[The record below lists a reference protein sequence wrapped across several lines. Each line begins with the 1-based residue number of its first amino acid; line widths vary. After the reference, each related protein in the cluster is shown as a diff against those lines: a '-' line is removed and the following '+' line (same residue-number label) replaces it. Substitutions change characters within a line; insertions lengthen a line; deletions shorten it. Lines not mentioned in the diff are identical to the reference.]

1 MKLKLKERKHTM
13 LELVASA
20 LILGAGLK
28 AIVGGDTRRKGGKKN
43 SNYKDAMGWS
53 HDNHKKLF

>member
-1 MKLKLKERKHTM
+1 M

-53 HDNHKKLF
+53 HDHHQKLF

>member
-1 MKLKLKERKHTM
+1 MM
-13 LELVASA
+13 ELVASA

-28 AIVGGDTRRKGGKKN
+28 AIVGGDTRTRRKGGKKN